1 MFQRGAKAP
10 IDKNFIHAI
19 NGSMQKMQI
28 LFPNPMMAKLKAAAE
43 DEDRPVSELIRRAV
57 ERFLEMKPSKPKKR
71 IKIPTF
77 KGGEILVSAADLKQ
91 VIYDDETL

>member
-1 MFQRGAKAP
+1 MA
-10 IDKNFIHAI
+10 IDKRYIHAI
-19 NGSMQKMQI
+19 DVSMQKMQI
-28 LFPNPMMAKLKAAAE
+28 LFPNPMMAKLKAVAE

-71 IKIPTF
+71 IEIPTF